1 MQLTD
6 VQKVVHGVPFMKLEQ
21 AKRITTLMLDHG
33 CRNVIEL
40 GFLHGVSTCYM
51 AAALDENAKD
61 WSIVT
66 IDKETA
72 LTVQPSI
79 EELLSNLGLRDRVT
93 IWYEK
98 LSYTWRLMKMLE
110 HDPNPRFDFC
120 YIDGAHTWADDGFAF
135 FLVDRLLKPGAWIV
149 FDDIDWSYATS
160 PSMRDT
166 ALVRSMSAEEQTS
179 QQVKKVFE
187 LLVKT
192 HPSYGEFSCADGW
205 GVAQKLATDASGP
218 VGIRREIVFKEVG
231 LGAILR
237 QAYRKGRTAS
247 RKAFSEMP
255 PTARRSLPFG
265 T

>member
-51 AAALDENAKD
+51 AAALDEIGKD

-72 LTVQPSI
+72 LTVRPSI

-98 LSYTWRLMKMLE
+98 SSYTWRLMKMLE
-110 HDPNPRFDFC
+110 DDPNPRFDFC

-166 ALVRSMSAEEQTS
+166 AFVRSMSAEEQTT
-179 QQVKKVFE
+179 QQVKKVFD

-192 HPSYGEFSCADGW
+192 HPSYGEFSCTDGW

-218 VGIRREIVFKEVG
+218 GIRREIVFKEVG

-247 RKAFSEMP
+247 RKAFSETA